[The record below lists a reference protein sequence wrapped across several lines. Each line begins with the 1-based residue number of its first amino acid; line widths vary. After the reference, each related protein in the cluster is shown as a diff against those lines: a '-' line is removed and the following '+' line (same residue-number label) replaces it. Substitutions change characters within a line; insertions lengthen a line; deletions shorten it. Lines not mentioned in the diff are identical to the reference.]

1 MKKILIML
9 FIFGVSIIV
18 YAKHEYKNSKNC
30 VIKNSVCLSN
40 DGADKYIIVS
50 GKKYPSISYY
60 DEITIKQI
68 DNNHFQI
75 INFYTDKSPVTIYSN
90 FYLKKGVLYI
100 DYIETLSYPN
110 ISPLGA
116 KENCKLL
123 INNIFD
129 QSLESY
135 VDNMIFDL
143 NKSEKK
149 KICTITKN
157 K

>member
-1 MKKILIML
+1 MKKLLVML
-9 FIFGVSIIV
+9 FVFSTSIV
-18 YAKHEYKNSKNC
+18 AYAKYEYKNSKNC
-30 VIKNSVCLSN
+30 VIKDTVCLNN
-40 DGADKYIIVS
+40 DDTHKYIIVS

-60 DEITIKQI
+60 NEITIKQI

-75 INFYTDKSPVTIYSN
+75 INVYTDKSPVTIYSN

-129 QSLESY
+129 QSLEIY
-135 VDNMIFDL
+135 VDNRIFDL
-143 NKSEKK
+143 KKAEKK